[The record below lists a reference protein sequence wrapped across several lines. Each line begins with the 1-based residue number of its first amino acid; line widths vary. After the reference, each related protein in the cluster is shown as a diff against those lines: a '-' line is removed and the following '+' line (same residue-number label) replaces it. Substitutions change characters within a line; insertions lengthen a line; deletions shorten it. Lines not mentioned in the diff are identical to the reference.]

1 MIPDVPELEW
11 EDECKRP
18 DYHGIV
24 SIQLC
29 ELIDEGWFD
38 LSKPE
43 WDFGPKY
50 SDEQHRRLCEKIT
63 NHFYTREIAIV
74 PPGLWK
80 REFLRRLNEVMP
92 KYIPLYRLLDE
103 EPEAFGASSEYYKS
117 RNIYSD
123 FPQTQL
129 NGNNGDYAS
138 SGNDMEFQRVHQLDI
153 LDLAERL
160 NVYKDVDLMVIDE
173 VEPLFSCLYTVNV
186 NAM

>member
-1 MIPDVPELEW
+1 MLPDVPDFDY
-11 EDECKRP
+11 EDACNHP
-18 DYHGIV
+18 DFHSVV

-29 ELIDEGWFD
+29 ELIEEGWFD
-38 LSKPE
+38 LTKPD

-50 SDEQHRRLCEKIT
+50 SDEQHKQLCKKIT
-63 NHFYTREIAIV
+63 DHFFMREIAII

-80 REFLRRLNEVMP
+80 REFLRRMNEIMP
-92 KYIPLYRLLDE
+92 KYIPLYRLLAE

-138 SGNDMEFQRVHQLDI
+138 SGNDMEFQRVRQMDI
-153 LDLAERL
+153 LELAERL
-160 NVYKDVDLMVIDE
+160 KEYKDVDLMIIEE

-186 NAM
+186 NAF